1 MIVLGILAIVAGI
14 GYPLLQRTMING
26 NLRYAARDM
35 VGDFNQ
41 QKQRAMAGDTTTAG
55 SRIHR
60 VSLNLGANSYTL
72 QRCTGAA
79 IPCNGWEDLQTKN
92 LSAFGNDI
100 VFDPGS
106 TQTTIFDFQPRGTV
120 TFQNNEAEGTIVLIN
135 NRESKATIIAN
146 LSGRAFV
153 DFKMR

>member
-1 MIVLGILAIVAGI
+1 VMIVLGILAIIAGI

-100 VFDPGS
+100 VFDPGK
-106 TQTTIFDFQPRGTV
+106 TKTTTFDFQPRGMV
-120 TFQNNEAEGTIVLIN
+120 TFLNETEGTIVLRN
-135 NRESKATIIAN
+135 NRGSTATIIAN
-146 LSGRAFV
+146 LSGRTFV
-153 DFKMR
+153 DFDMQ